1 MLRAICLPVL
11 TWCHHAMSSPKR
23 LYDLIRQVR
32 PLYWTLYR
40 AVEMGLKGSELTVGD
55 RAVLECLHDR
65 GAQTVP
71 ELAVQ
76 LDLERQ
82 PVQRIVDRML
92 TAQHVA
98 RVNNPRSIKS
108 PKIALTAAGSRAIER
123 VFAHEAKSL
132 RRVAKGIDANELET
146 AIGVLSQVIEG
157 FAAKKGE

>member
-1 MLRAICLPVL
+1 
-11 TWCHHAMSSPKR
+11 MSSPQR

-40 AVEMGLKGSELTVGD
+40 AVELGLKGSELTVGD
-55 RAVLECLHDR
+55 RAVLECIHDR

-92 TAQHVA
+92 AAQLVE

-108 PKIALTAAGSRAIER
+108 HKISLTVAGKRAIER
-123 VFAHEAKSL
+123 VFTHEAKSL

-146 AIGVLSQVIEG
+146 AIGVLTQVIEG
-157 FAAKKGE
+157 FAVKRSE